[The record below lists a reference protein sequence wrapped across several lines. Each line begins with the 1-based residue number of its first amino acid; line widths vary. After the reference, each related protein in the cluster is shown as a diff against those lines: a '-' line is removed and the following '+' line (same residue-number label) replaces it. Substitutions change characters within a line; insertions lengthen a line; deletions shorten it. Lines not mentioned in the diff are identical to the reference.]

1 LDPKGDPT
9 AVYIGCPHNT
19 YDEMVSWS
27 KNFLDGIK
35 DAGQEKFAI
44 PVVMASSP
52 VVKDKLLDQH
62 PILFRDM
69 VRAGAQFT
77 TICTPAYQSL
87 KGMADIDRGATN
99 SNKGRFYTRL
109 RLFDDDVLVQIATTG
124 KAPY

>member
-1 LDPKGDPT
+1 M
-9 AVYIGCPHNT
+9 VY
-19 YDEMVSWS
+19 WS
-27 KNFLDGIK
+27 EKLCQALR

-44 PVVMASSP
+44 PVIMASAP

-77 TICTPAYQSL
+77 TICTPAFQSL